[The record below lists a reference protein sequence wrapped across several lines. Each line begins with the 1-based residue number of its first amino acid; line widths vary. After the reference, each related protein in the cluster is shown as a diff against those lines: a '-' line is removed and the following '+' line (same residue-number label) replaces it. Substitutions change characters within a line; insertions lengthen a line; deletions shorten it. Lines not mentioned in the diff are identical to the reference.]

1 MAKSTSKNTLK
12 QRSTW
17 VAAMAACFIFLLM
30 AVKVYEVP
38 AATMTTNLIIVI
50 LGLALIMAIAAIIGR
65 LMLLLR
71 KRKK

>member
-1 MAKSTSKNTLK
+1 MAKSTLKNTLK

-50 LGLALIMAIAAIIGR
+50 LGLAVIIAIAAIIGR

>member
-1 MAKSTSKNTLK
+1 MTRPTSKNTLK
-12 QRSTW
+12 HRSTW

-50 LGLALIMAIAAIIGR
+50 LGLAVIMAIAAIIGR

>member
-50 LGLALIMAIAAIIGR
+50 LGLAVIMAIAAIIGR

>member
-1 MAKSTSKNTLK
+1 MAKSILKNTLK

-50 LGLALIMAIAAIIGR
+50 LGLAVIMAIAAIIGR

>member
-1 MAKSTSKNTLK
+1 MAKSTLKNTLK

-50 LGLALIMAIAAIIGR
+50 LGLVVIMAIAAIIGR

>member
-1 MAKSTSKNTLK
+1 VAKSTLKNTLK

-38 AATMTTNLIIVI
+38 AATMTINLIIVI
-50 LGLALIMAIAAIIGR
+50 LGLAVIMAIAAIIGR

>member
-1 MAKSTSKNTLK
+1 MAKSTLKNTLK

-50 LGLALIMAIAAIIGR
+50 LGLAVIMAIAAIIGR

>member
-1 MAKSTSKNTLK
+1 MAKSTLKNTLK

-50 LGLALIMAIAAIIGR
+50 LGLAVIMAIAAIIGR

-71 KRKK
+71 TRKK

>member
-1 MAKSTSKNTLK
+1 VAKSTLKNTLK
-12 QRSTW
+12 RRSTW

-50 LGLALIMAIAAIIGR
+50 LGLAVIMAIAAIIGR

>member
-1 MAKSTSKNTLK
+1 MAKSTLKNTLK

-50 LGLALIMAIAAIIGR
+50 LGLVVIIAIAAIFGR

>member
-1 MAKSTSKNTLK
+1 VAKSTLKNTLK

-50 LGLALIMAIAAIIGR
+50 LGLAVIMAIAAIIGR

>member
-1 MAKSTSKNTLK
+1 VAKSTLKNTLK

-38 AATMTTNLIIVI
+38 ASTMTTNLIIII
-50 LGLALIMAIAAIIGR
+50 LGLAVIMAIAAIIGR

>member
-1 MAKSTSKNTLK
+1 VTKSTSKNTLK

-30 AVKVYEVP
+30 VVKVYEVP
-38 AATMTTNLIIVI
+38 AVTMGTNLLIAI
-50 LGLALIMAIAAIIGR
+50 LGLAVIIAITAIIGR

>member
-1 MAKSTSKNTLK
+1 VAKSTLKNTLK

-38 AATMTTNLIIVI
+38 AATMTTTLLIVI
-50 LGLALIMAIAAIIGR
+50 LCLAVIMAIAAIIGR

>member
-1 MAKSTSKNTLK
+1 MAKSTLKNTLK

-38 AATMTTNLIIVI
+38 ASTMTTNLIIII
-50 LGLALIMAIAAIIGR
+50 LGLAVIMAIAAIIGR

>member
-1 MAKSTSKNTLK
+1 MAKSTLKNTLK

>member
-1 MAKSTSKNTLK
+1 MAKSTLKNTLK

-38 AATMTTNLIIVI
+38 AASMTTNLIIVI
-50 LGLALIMAIAAIIGR
+50 LGLAVIMAIAAIIGR

>member
-1 MAKSTSKNTLK
+1 MAKSTLKNTLK

-38 AATMTTNLIIVI
+38 AATMTTNLLIII
-50 LGLALIMAIAAIIGR
+50 LGLAVIMAIAAIIGR

>member
-1 MAKSTSKNTLK
+1 VAKSTLKNTLK

>member
-1 MAKSTSKNTLK
+1 MAKSTLKNTLK

-38 AATMTTNLIIVI
+38 AATMTTNLLIVI
-50 LGLALIMAIAAIIGR
+50 LGLAVIMAIAAIIGR